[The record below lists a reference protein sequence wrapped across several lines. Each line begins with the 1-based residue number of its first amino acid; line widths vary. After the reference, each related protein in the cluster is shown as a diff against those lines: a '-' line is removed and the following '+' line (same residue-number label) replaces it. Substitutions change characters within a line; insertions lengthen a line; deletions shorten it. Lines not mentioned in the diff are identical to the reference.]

1 MFKKYLI
8 LALAFAAALS
18 MVLPLRAY
26 ASPGAPSG
34 TDPYELIVDTI
45 PGGGPVTL
53 DPASCYDT
61 ASAELIFNIYETL
74 IFFDGERYDVFRAR
88 LAEQAWIVSPGATV
102 EGVTITA
109 PSYTNYSIVFKV
121 RSGIKFQTYC
131 RQGDLTPYPSWSEYT
146 LTAEDVEYSF
156 ERWMVHDYIGGP
168 QWMIYEPLLDCY
180 AADTEHAADFG
191 KKIDDAVQRQG
202 DYVWINIAN
211 PGLVAKT
218 PSSTFVIPMFNPDGS
233 MRGTFW
239 DDVAVKPLGYPLRI
253 LLQVL
258 SQSWASIIS
267 KQWIINYVIP
277 NGPDMNPDVPDTQVD
292 WDGNWGDYTG
302 WVDYCGWEYSPID
315 KIPQGAA
322 HPGVACGT
330 GPYILDRYDPTT
342 EWSVVWNPNYWGGW
356 PAQTPSPP
364 YPPMTSSGIKP
375 AGYVKRLTVRQ
386 RATEVRIAELQSGA
400 CDFAAIPRARAPA
413 LHVDNNRNGPTLPG
427 IRLNYP
433 IPALQN
439 DAIFFTFDIEPRPD
453 NKYGKINDYNVLSE
467 DGIPRNFFSDI
478 HVRKA
483 FIYLINF
490 TMVIYDQLLGEAYQ
504 PHTFAVDGLP
514 YVNLAQARYG
524 PNPDLLKAKQEFD
537 QAFGGNLKNVGFT
550 IKITYNSGNT
560 IREAVCENLASL
572 IVNNIGNVYYG
583 GKFHAE
589 AMPVAWTDYIPDMDL
604 HFLPCFGIGWLADYA
619 DIHNFAF
626 PYMHSEGAFAAAQ
639 RYSNPTVD
647 NLIAQGARAPDG
659 PVRQNIYYQLEAIY
673 YDDAPSVTLFVPVG
687 RGYMRTWVQG
697 HYYNPLYPGIYA
709 YDHWKWEYMRG
720 NVNYDNKVSM
730 DDIVAILDAFGS
742 YAGKMGM
749 PVFHTRWNFHCDV
762 DGNPF
767 DTWRDRKIDMYDISA
782 ALDNFGK
789 TEQPWTP
796 PP

>member
-1 MFKKYLI
+1 MFKKSLI
-8 LALAFAAALS
+8 VMLAFVIAFAFVA
-18 MVLPLRAY
+18 PLRAY
-26 ASPGAPSG
+26 GSPANPPPN
-34 TDPYELIVDTI
+34 PYELIVDTI

-88 LAEQAWIVSPGATV
+88 LATQAWIVSPGATV

-109 PSYTNYSIVFKV
+109 PPYTNYSIVFKI
-121 RSGIKFQTYC
+121 RQGIKFQTWC
-131 RQGDLTPYPSWSEYT
+131 RSDLSPIPTWAEYT
-146 LTAEDVEYSF
+146 LTAEDVEYTF

-168 QWMIYEPLLDCY
+168 QWMIFEPLLDCFG
-180 AADTEHAADFG
+180 ADTEHPVEFG
-191 KKIDDAVQRQG
+191 QKIDAAVQRSG
-202 DYVWINIAN
+202 DLVWLNIAN
-211 PGLVAKT
+211 PGLTPKT
-218 PSSTFVIPMFNPDGS
+218 PSQTFVIPMFEADGS

-239 DDVAVKPLGYPLRI
+239 SDVATKPLGYPLRI
-253 LLQVL
+253 LLQVIA
-258 SQSWASIIS
+258 QSWASIIS
-267 KQWIINYVIP
+267 KQWILNYVIP
-277 NGPDMNPDVPDTQVD
+277 NGPDMNEDVPGDQVD

-302 WVDYCGWEYSPID
+302 WVAYCGWEYSPID

-330 GPYILDRYDPTT
+330 GPFILDRYDPTT
-342 EWSVVWNPNYWGGW
+342 EWSVVRNPDYWGGW

-364 YPPMTSSGIKP
+364 YPPITSSGIKP
-375 AGYVKRLTVRQ
+375 AGYVNRLTVRQ
-386 RATEVRIAELQSGA
+386 RATATRIAELRDGL
-400 CDFAAIPRARAPA
+400 CDFAAIPRAYAPQ

-433 IPALQN
+433 IPALQV
-439 DAIFFTFDIEPRPD
+439 DSFHFTFDIEPRPD

-483 FIYLINF
+483 FVHLLNF
-490 TMVIYDQLLGEAYQ
+490 TLVIMDQLLGEAYQ
-504 PHTFAVDGLP
+504 PHTCAPDGLP

-524 PNPDLLKAKQEFD
+524 PTPDFTKAKQEFD

-560 IREAVCENLASL
+560 IRQAYCENLASL
-572 IVNNIGNVYYG
+572 INKLGQDYYG

-589 AMPVAWTDYIPDMDL
+589 AMPVAWSEYIPDMDL

-619 DIHNFAF
+619 DIHNFMH
-626 PYMHSEGAFAAAQ
+626 PYLHSEGAFAHAQ
-639 RYSNPTVD
+639 RYHNAEAD
-647 NLIAQGARAPDG
+647 ELIAQGARAPDG
-659 PVRQNIYYQLEAIY
+659 PARQAIY
-673 YDDAPSVTLFVPVG
+673 YRLQEIYYNDVPSVAIFVPVG
-687 RGYMRTWVQG
+687 RGYMRIWVQG
-697 HYYNPLYPGIYA
+697 HYYNPLYPGLYA
-709 YDHWKWEYMRG
+709 YDHWKWEYLRG

-730 DDIVAILDAFGS
+730 DDIVAILDAYGS
-742 YAGKMGM
+742 YAGKLGM
-749 PVFHTRWNFHCDV
+749 PVFHPRWNFHCDV
-762 DGNPF
+762 DGNPY
-767 DTWRDRKIDMYDISA
+767 DTWRDRKIDMYDVTA

-789 TEQPWTP
+789 SDQTWVP